1 MFRIRLAIEADTQAI
16 IDFQMKMALESE
28 GFQLNRETLASGV
41 IAVFRDP
48 QKGKY
53 FVAEHDGEVIASMLL
68 TPEWSDWR
76 NRWVFWL
83 QSVYVLPDYRKKG
96 VFRMMYSHAK
106 KLVEEDNDC
115 AGLRLYVDVDN
126 KNALAVY
133 RALGMN
139 GDHYKVFEW
148 MKG

>member
-1 MFRIRLAIEADTQAI
+1 MFSIRLANEEDNQAI
-16 IDFQMKMALESE
+16 INFQMEMAMESE

-41 IAVFRDP
+41 IAIFRDP

-53 FVAEHDGEVIASMLL
+53 FVVHHDGKIIASMLL

-76 NRWVFWL
+76 NQWILWI
-83 QSVYVLPDYRKKG
+83 QSVYVNPEYRKKG
-96 VFRMMYSHAK
+96 VFRMMYDHAI
-106 KLVEEDNDC
+106 KLVQEDNDC

-139 GDHYKVFEW
+139 GDHYRVFEW
-148 MKG
+148 MKE

>member
-1 MFRIRLAIEADTQAI
+1 MFRIRIANEDDSQAI
-16 IDFQMKMALESE
+16 IDFQLKMAMESE
-28 GFQLNRETLASGV
+28 GFELNHETLTGGV

-53 FVAEHDGEVIASMLL
+53 FVVDRDDKIIASMLL

-76 NRWVFWL
+76 NQWILWI
-83 QSVYVLPDYRKKG
+83 QSVYVLPEYRKKG
-96 VFRMMYSHAK
+96 VFRMMYNHAK

-115 AGLRLYVDVDN
+115 AGLRLYVDVLN

-133 RALGMN
+133 RALGMD
-139 GDHYKVFEW
+139 GDHYRVFEW
-148 MKG
+148 MKE

>member
-28 GFQLNRETLASGV
+28 DFQLNRETLASGV

>member
-1 MFRIRLAIEADTQAI
+1 MFHIRLANEEDSQAI
-16 IDFQMKMALESE
+16 INFQMKMAMESE
-28 GFQLNRETLASGV
+28 GFALDRETLASGV

-53 FVAEHDGEVIASMLL
+53 FVVDHDGKIIASMLL

-76 NRWVFWL
+76 NQWVLWI
-83 QSVYVLPDYRKKG
+83 QSVYVLPEYRNKG

-133 RALGMN
+133 RALGMD
-139 GDHYKVFEW
+139 GDHYRVFEW
-148 MKG
+148 MKE

>member
-1 MFRIRLAIEADTQAI
+1 MFRIRLANEEDSRAI
-16 IDFQMKMALESE
+16 IDFQMKMAMESE
-28 GFQLNRETLASGV
+28 GFELDTETLTNGV

-53 FVAEHDGEVIASMLL
+53 FVVDHDGKIIASMLL

-76 NRWVFWL
+76 NRWILWI
-83 QSVYVLPDYRKKG
+83 QSVYVLPEYRKKG
-96 VFRMMYSHAK
+96 VFRMMYGHAK
-106 KLVEEDNDC
+106 KLIEDDKDC

-133 RALGMN
+133 RALGMD
-139 GDHYKVFEW
+139 GDHYRVFEW
-148 MKG
+148 MKE